1 MNVLIACEE
10 SQTVCAAFRQL
21 GFNAYSCDI
30 VECSGE
36 HPEWHLNGEYLLNT
50 KWRNVMIDFLE
61 KHYIFFT
68 RFVWI
73 ATYIVL
79 LGVLDFYNVYKI
91 NDVPTFICFIFGIY
105 WLAKILTAMIVIGV
119 AALLQINVDIE
130 LKSSF
135 TINNK
140 YIF

>member
-1 MNVLIACEE
+1 
-10 SQTVCAAFRQL
+10 
-21 GFNAYSCDI
+21 
-30 VECSGE
+30 
-36 HPEWHLNGEYLLNT
+36 
-50 KWRNVMIDFLE
+50 MIDFLE

-91 NDVPTFICFIFGIY
+91 NDVPTFICFIFGVY
-105 WLAKILTAMIVIGV
+105 WLAKIGV

-135 TINNK
+135 TINDK

>member
-1 MNVLIACEE
+1 
-10 SQTVCAAFRQL
+10 
-21 GFNAYSCDI
+21 
-30 VECSGE
+30 
-36 HPEWHLNGEYLLNT
+36 
-50 KWRNVMIDFLE
+50 MIDFFG
-61 KHYIFFT
+61 KNIIIFFT

-79 LGVLDFYNVYKI
+79 LGVLDFYNVYKNQRCANNLSALSSVYI
-91 NDVPTFICFIFGIY
+91 G
-105 WLAKILTAMIVIGV
+105 LAKILTAMIVIGV

-135 TINNK
+135 TINDK

>member
-1 MNVLIACEE
+1 
-10 SQTVCAAFRQL
+10 
-21 GFNAYSCDI
+21 
-30 VECSGE
+30 
-36 HPEWHLNGEYLLNT
+36 
-50 KWRNVMIDFLE
+50 MIDFLE

-91 NDVPTFICFIFGIY
+91 NDVPTFIY

>member
-1 MNVLIACEE
+1 
-10 SQTVCAAFRQL
+10 
-21 GFNAYSCDI
+21 
-30 VECSGE
+30 
-36 HPEWHLNGEYLLNT
+36 
-50 KWRNVMIDFLE
+50 MIDFLE

-68 RFVWI
+68 RFIWI
-73 ATYIVL
+73 ATYFVMLYL
-79 LGVLDFYNVYKI
+79 LNFFQVYKT
-91 NDVPTFICFIFGIY
+91 NDIPTFLFFIFGVY
-105 WLAKILTAMIVIGV
+105 WAAKVITAMLVIGV

>member
-1 MNVLIACEE
+1 
-10 SQTVCAAFRQL
+10 
-21 GFNAYSCDI
+21 
-30 VECSGE
+30 
-36 HPEWHLNGEYLLNT
+36 
-50 KWRNVMIDFLE
+50 MIDSLE

-73 ATYIVL
+73 ATYCVL

-91 NDVPTFICFIFGIY
+91 NDVPTFLFFIFGIY

-135 TINNK
+135 TINDK

>member
-1 MNVLIACEE
+1 
-10 SQTVCAAFRQL
+10 
-21 GFNAYSCDI
+21 
-30 VECSGE
+30 
-36 HPEWHLNGEYLLNT
+36 
-50 KWRNVMIDFLE
+50 MIDFLE

-79 LGVLDFYNVYKI
+79 LGVLDCYNVYKT

>member
-1 MNVLIACEE
+1 
-10 SQTVCAAFRQL
+10 
-21 GFNAYSCDI
+21 
-30 VECSGE
+30 
-36 HPEWHLNGEYLLNT
+36 
-50 KWRNVMIDFLE
+50 MIDFLE

-79 LGVLDFYNVYKI
+79 LGVLDFIHVVKI

-135 TINNK
+135 TINDK